1 MEIFRISD
9 NGITNVTILF
19 VDDNESPFKE
29 YLIDGRWKSCISY
42 AIIDGVRYYFKFGLS
57 VFRQLVTWC
66 GEGNLTNNTVAI
78 NFNVYTEGTY
88 GRKRYFV
95 SDICSLDE
103 SVPIRSTINFIKSN
117 ETPISEITQ
126 RLSNNNIKPRKKRIT
141 YEGKGMKH
149 KFI

>member
-42 AIIDGVRYYFKFGLS
+42 AIIG
-57 VFRQLVTWC
+57 C
-66 GEGNLTNNTVAI
+66 EGNLTNNTVAI